1 MIRPTQDNVLIVLEP
16 KPTETASGIALVP
29 HLAKLKAHESRYA
42 RVIASGPGYFR
53 ARRALLGTRVYHE
66 ATDVLVANE
75 TKPGD
80 RVLVD
85 ALAGQNYDFDLT
97 APRNNVG
104 NEFTDLLAG
113 RPGDYRIVRE
123 SEILGIVY
131 EDDAQA
137 AE

>member
-16 KPTETASGIALVP
+16 LPKETASGIAMV
-29 HLAKLKAHESRYA
+29 HDMSKVKAHASRYA
-42 RVIASGPGYFR
+42 RVIASGPGYYR
-53 ARRALLGTRVYHE
+53 PQRALLAGRVYTE
-66 ATDVLVANE
+66 ATGVLVPNE
-75 TKPGD
+75 TRPGD

-104 NEFTDLLAG
+104 NEFVDLLDG

-123 SEILGIVY
+123 QEILGIVY
-131 EDDAQA
+131 EDEAQA